1 MSMFNRVQR
10 DDAWVLEM
18 SKAEEGQSV
27 EVGGLYGRL
36 PSLTAD
42 ASRRSLAQFVGLS
55 RRQLGLSA
63 EELAARAKVELAEL
77 LAIETGLTP
86 NSETVTRVAAFLN
99 VNAEPLLALAGLS
112 RSVDRELGNVA
123 VQFTARLEPV
133 TPLEPRE
140 QAALNWFKSEAFK
153 PRVLPVKA
161 G

>member
-27 EVGGLYGRL
+27 EVGGLYRRL
-36 PSLTAD
+36 PSLHAD

-63 EELAARAKVELAEL
+63 EELAAQAKVELAEL
-77 LAIETGLTP
+77 LAIETERAA
-86 NSETVTRVAAFLN
+86 NSETVSRIAIFLN
-99 VNAEPLLALAGLS
+99 VDAQPLLALAGLGG
-112 RSVDRELGNVA
+112 SVDGELGNVA
-123 VQFTARLEPV
+123 VQFTARLESV
-133 TPLEPRE
+133 APLDPQE
-140 QAALNWFKSEAFK
+140 QAALDWFRSEAFK
-153 PRVLPVKA
+153 PRALPVKA

>member
-27 EVGGLYGRL
+27 EVGGLYRRL
-36 PSLTAD
+36 PGLNAD

-77 LAIETGLTP
+77 LAIETGFIP

-99 VNAEPLLALAGLS
+99 VDAEPLLALAGLS

-123 VQFTARLEPV
+123 VQFTARLEPI

-153 PRVLPVKA
+153 PRVFPVIA